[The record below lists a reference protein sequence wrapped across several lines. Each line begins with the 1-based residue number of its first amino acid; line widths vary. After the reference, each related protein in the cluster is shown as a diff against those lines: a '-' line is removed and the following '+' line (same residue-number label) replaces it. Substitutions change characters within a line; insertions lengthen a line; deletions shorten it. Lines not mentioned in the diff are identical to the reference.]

1 MKYII
6 TENQSSFLRRRLS
19 IIDEFVEYA
28 LHNYEVFDEGYSLS
42 EYLEEICWR
51 VYDLLDEHGH
61 NVDNIDDDIEGLFKF
76 IKETYGTKI
85 KSRYYKLQGDVVN
98 DD

>member
-28 LHNYEVFDEGYSLS
+28 LHNYEAFDEGYSLS
-42 EYLEEICWR
+42 EYIEEICWR

-61 NVDNIDDDIEGLFKF
+61 NVDNDTESLFKF
-76 IKETYGTKI
+76 IKDMYGKKI
-85 KSRYYKLQGDVVN
+85 KSRYYKLQVKK
-98 DD
+98 